1 MDILGIVPPHHDPS
15 ACVVSDGRIEAF
27 VEQERMSREKHGSGE
42 FPIEAIEEVLSI
54 SGLSITDIDRVVFSR
69 NYKGGVSDYLELTR
83 AGLRSSAGPLRKGF
97 DSIVLP
103 LREYTTTSGEFGD
116 RTADFLS
123 KHFGVSTDTL
133 PPIRPVDHHR
143 THAASAFYPS
153 GYRDALVISID
164 EHGDFCSTAVYEG
177 EGSSLRLIE
186 SFGRF
191 NSLGRLYGDVTEH
204 VGFRRSNGEGK
215 VMGLAPYGESNTE
228 IASVLESYCSLSPG
242 AYDVRPL
249 TFRPKRDAT
258 SRLAADLG
266 FGPRYWKDD
275 IDQKYKDLAYHTQ
288 QLLEEI
294 VVGLVEHY
302 LSVVPSSN
310 VCLAGGVALNCKMNK
325 RIREIDG
332 VDNMFVQPVAND
344 AGGSI
349 GACFETITDAGTDVD
364 VMDHVYHG
372 TAYSDAE
379 IARRLDELKVEHCS
393 TDDVPAVVARAI
405 ADGDLVGWF
414 QGRMEAGPRAL
425 GNRSILAD
433 PRDSASLDRVNK
445 YVKHREAWRPFA
457 PSMLPE
463 AAETYLDGEV
473 SDAAK
478 FMIDTYEVTE
488 AAKEEIPAVLHPEDK
503 TTRPQVVYE
512 SVNSRYHG
520 LLQSFESRTG
530 VGALLNTSF
539 NDSGEPIVRTPEEA
553 VRDFYSMGL
562 DVLVLGQRILTKDT
576 SSIDPA

>member
-1 MDILGIVPPHHDPS
+1 
-15 ACVVSDGRIEAF
+15 
-27 VEQERMSREKHGSGE
+27 MSRKKHGAGK
-42 FPIEAIEEVLSI
+42 FPIEAIEEVLTI
-54 SGLSITDIDRVVFSR
+54 SGLSVTDIDRIVFSR
-69 NYKGGVSDYLELTR
+69 NYEGTVSDYLDLVR

-97 DSIVLP
+97 DSVVVP
-103 LREYTTTSGEFGD
+103 LREYTTTSEEFGN
-116 RTADFLS
+116 RIADFLS
-123 KHFGVSTDTL
+123 KHLDVSTDSL
-133 PPIRPVDHHR
+133 PPIRPVDHHL

-153 GYRDALVISID
+153 GYDDALVVSLD
-164 EHGDFCSTAVYEG
+164 EHGDFCSTAIYEG
-177 EGSSLRLIE
+177 RGTSLRLIE
-186 SFGRF
+186 SFDRF

-215 VMGLAPYGESNTE
+215 VMGLAPYGKPNPE
-228 IASVLESYCSLSPG
+228 IEAVLESYCSLSPG
-242 AYDVRPL
+242 AYDIRPL
-249 TFRPKRDAT
+249 TFRPKNDAKNK
-258 SRLAADLG
+258 LAADLG
-266 FGPRYWKDD
+266 FDPRYWKHH
-275 IDQKYKDLAYHTQ
+275 IDQEYKDLAYHTQ

-294 VVGLVEHY
+294 VVRLVEHY
-302 LSVVPSSN
+302 LAAVPSTN

-332 VDNMFVQPVAND
+332 VDNMFVQPIAND

-349 GACFETITDAGTDVD
+349 GACFEAATAAGRNID

-372 TAYSDAE
+372 TGYSNAE
-379 IARRLDELKVEHCS
+379 ITERLDELKVDYSS
-393 TDDVPAVVARAI
+393 TDDVPALIARAL
-405 ADGDLVGWF
+405 ANGDLVGWF

-433 PRDSASLDRVNK
+433 PRDMASLDRVNE

-457 PSMLPE
+457 PSMLPK
-463 AAETYLDGEV
+463 AAETYLVGGV

-512 SVNSRYHG
+512 STNPRYHE
-520 LLQSFESRTG
+520 LLQSFESRTDVG
-530 VGALLNTSF
+530 VLLNTSF

-576 SSIDPA
+576 ASIDPA